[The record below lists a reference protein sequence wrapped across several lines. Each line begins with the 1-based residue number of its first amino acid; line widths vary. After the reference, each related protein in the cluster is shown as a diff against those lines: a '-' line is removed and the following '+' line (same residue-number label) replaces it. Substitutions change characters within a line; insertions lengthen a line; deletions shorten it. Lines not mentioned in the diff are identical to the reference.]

1 MIETIKEEE
10 DAKLEEMTAAFEG
23 NREETRNKNME
34 DLDQMKHGLIKKIE
48 ELDTA
53 FESSFNAY
61 VGETEKDAQH
71 QRANED
77 VSGIKRLHAQYPTKQ
92 PKKWDLSEFTDFL
105 TSAKYRSNAGGGY
118 IYLKSHHFGMV

>member
-1 MIETIKEEE
+1 
-10 DAKLEEMTAAFEG
+10 MTAAFEG

-61 VGETEKDAQH
+61 VGETEKDAQ
-71 QRANED
+71 E
-77 VSGIKRLHAQYPTKQ
+77 Y
-92 PKKWDLSEFTDFL
+92 E
-105 TSAKYRSNAGGGY
+105 
-118 IYLKSHHFGMV
+118 

>member
-61 VGETEKDAQH
+61 VGETEKDAQ
-71 QRANED
+71 E
-77 VSGIKRLHAQYPTKQ
+77 Y
-92 PKKWDLSEFTDFL
+92 E
-105 TSAKYRSNAGGGY
+105 
-118 IYLKSHHFGMV
+118 